1 MLHRRTT
8 LSAASRSENSY
19 LRRGIEGGTVIP
31 LRLSVINANGE
42 TDICSH
48 CLRRN
53 TDAMHRDV
61 YKSMQPTRRSVWN
74 YGKCKTLV
82 FCQSSICL
90 KQKKNWSQFIIKVIT
105 NMSQPYIKNIQEY
118 IWAIS
123 SGKFFKKTD
132 VSVIY
137 EFIF

>member
-1 MLHRRTT
+1 MLHRCTT

-61 YKSMQPTRRSVWN
+61 YKSMQPTRCSVWN

-90 KQKKNWSQFIIKVIT
+90 KEKGLITIHYKSNYEYVATIYKKYSGIYLGYIVLLKCKNFSRKP
-105 NMSQPYIKNIQEY
+105 MSR
-118 IWAIS
+118 
-123 SGKFFKKTD
+123 
-132 VSVIY
+132 
-137 EFIF
+137 